1 MNATTLSSVELPTS
15 ATLSNQRLLQAY
27 FAEAKYECV
36 RALRAPAF
44 AIPFLLLPIALYVL
58 FGILLAGSMSHGDPT
73 FAKIMFVNWSVFGVM
88 GPGMFG
94 FGMFVAQE
102 RDHGLLTLKRALPM
116 PPPAYLLS
124 KMFMTMMF
132 AAIIMATLI
141 VPALTLG
148 HLRMSLGQIL
158 AISLIDILGSLPFCA
173 VGLFIGTRASAK
185 SAAAFVNLAYLPMMH
200 LGGLFYPLPKS
211 VQPVEFL
218 SPAFYLDKLGLSVA
232 GVPSLDQLGGGGA
245 GPSSNGSP
253 LLEVGVLAGVTL
265 LLGALAIRRLAG
277 GASQKSA
284 RRVERS
290 VPLASQA

>member
-1 MNATTLSSVELPTS
+1 
-15 ATLSNQRLLQAY
+15 
-27 FAEAKYECV
+27 
-36 RALRAPAF
+36 
-44 AIPFLLLPIALYVL
+44 
-58 FGILLAGSMSHGDPT
+58 
-73 FAKIMFVNWSVFGVM
+73 
-88 GPGMFG
+88 
-94 FGMFVAQE
+94 FVAQE

-116 PPPAYLLS
+116 PPAAYLLS

-218 SPAFYLDKLGLSVA
+218 SPAFYLDKLGLWVASV
-232 GVPSLDQLGGGGA
+232 PNLDQLPSGAA
-245 GPSSNGSP
+245 GPSSHGSP
-253 LLEVGVLAGVTL
+253 LLYAGALVGVTL
-265 LLGALAIRRLAG
+265 LFGVLAIRRLAG
-277 GASQKSA
+277 TASQKWA
-284 RRVERS
+284 PNAERS
-290 VPLASQA
+290 VPLSSQV